1 MPPATMVLDVAAGM
15 ECVGGTVLGR
25 RERDRGRGAAHE
37 TEHTE
42 EQQ

>member
-1 MPPATMVLDVAAGM
+1 MPSATTVLDVAAGM

-37 TEHTE
+37 TEHAE
-42 EQQ
+42 E